1 MLVAIVRERASAA
14 NFATTRS
21 SAGSGRFR
29 TRCVGT
35 GRTVTARAAEIPA
48 AAMLSDKAAATPK
61 NHWFFQGMRFMKRSY
76 PTPAYTQI
84 FCPLLRSVYFKNS
97 IC

>member
-1 MLVAIVRERASAA
+1 LLASVRERASAA
-14 NFATTRS
+14 NFATIRS
-21 SAGSGRFR
+21 SAGSGSLL
-29 TRCVGT
+29 TRCVGA
-35 GRTVTARAAEIPA
+35 GRKVTARAAEIPA
-48 AAMLSDKAAATPK
+48 TAMLSDKAAATAK
-61 NHWFFQGMRFMKRSY
+61 NHWFFQGMRFMNGSY